1 MLVSHRHTF
10 IYTKTAKT
18 GGTSV
23 ESFFERF
30 CMPDGAWKQMHA
42 RDQYISREGIIGH
55 RNAVIPPGT
64 TWWNHMPA
72 AEIRHKLGSATWND
86 YFKFCVIRN
95 PFEKCISSF
104 YDLGKEYTAKP
115 EQIEELQHE
124 GLSPEQI
131 RFICYLQ
138 QHLPIDRD
146 NYMIDG
152 NFSLDAVIRYE
163 ELESDIQ
170 KICDRIGVCYRR
182 KHLPHFKQGIRPR
195 EATVG
200 ALYTTRSR
208 ELVEKGFAFELDF
221 FGYRFP
227 KSSGPKRP

>member
-1 MLVSHRHTF
+1 MLVSHRYGF

-18 GGTSV
+18 AGTSV

-30 CMPDGAWKQMHA
+30 CMPDGAWKQMHS
-42 RDQYISREGIIGH
+42 REQYISRVGIIGH

-72 AEIRHKLGSATWND
+72 SEIKRKLGSEAWDN

-95 PFEKCISSF
+95 PFEKCISAF
-104 YDLGKEYTAKP
+104 YDLGKGYTATP
-115 EQIEELQHE
+115 QQIEELKHE
-124 GLSPEQI
+124 GLNSEQI
-131 RFICYLQ
+131 HFLSYLQ

-152 NFSLDAVIRYE
+152 TFSLDAVIRHE

-170 KICDRIGVCYRR
+170 RICNRIGIRYQSRY
-182 KHLPHFKQGIRPR
+182 LPRFKQGIRPR
-195 EATVG
+195 QATVG
-200 ALYTTRSR
+200 TLYTKRSR
-208 ELVEKGFAFELDF
+208 DLVEKAFAFELDF

-227 KSSGPKRP
+227 E